1 MSYKILIADDHFVV
15 RAGVN
20 FIIESSLKNA
30 IIDTAEDYYETIQKI
45 KSEKYDLVILD
56 LNMNGSKFK
65 LMIPEIKL
73 IQPEIKIMVF
83 SVYDENIGIQY
94 ISEGA
99 NGYVNKLSPESEV
112 IEAIISILETGS
124 FYSTKM
130 MQNAMLTLSNKN
142 KNPLENLSFRE
153 AEIYNLLIRGNGNLE
168 ISNILDIHVS
178 TVSTYKKR
186 IFKKLKVTNIVELI
200 EINNKFH

>member
-200 EINNKFH
+200 EINHKFH